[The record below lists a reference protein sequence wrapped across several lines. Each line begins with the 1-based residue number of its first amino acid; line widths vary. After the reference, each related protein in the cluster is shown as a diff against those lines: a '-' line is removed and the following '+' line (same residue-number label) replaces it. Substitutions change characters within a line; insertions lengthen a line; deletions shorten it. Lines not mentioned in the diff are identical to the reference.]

1 MSGKLSSQPSELE
14 TLLTTNHVGQV
25 WKASGV
31 TECVA
36 IQHPCS
42 VSVSS
47 NSVHK
52 FLKVNKLALL
62 VLLLQLFSRVF

>member
-31 TECVA
+31 KCVA
-36 IQHPCS
+36 IHHLTLAS
-42 VSVSS
+42 VQTPFT
-47 NSVHK
+47 K
-52 FLKVNKLALL
+52 FSESIISRYLYHCYSY
-62 VLLLQLFSRVF
+62 FPRVF